1 MPDYEVEI
9 FGDVSGLIDSFET
22 AKAASEDLK
31 SNLEGLG
38 ESGKGLGGTSNRQ
51 KAL

>member
-1 MPDYEVEI
+1 MADYEVQI
-9 FGDVSGLIDSFET
+9 DADVSGLIDSFES
-22 AKAASEDLK
+22 AKTASEDLK

-51 KAL
+51 KAV